1 MSNACLPLTSRTW
14 FGPAVAAALTL
25 FAVLVTLDP
34 ADCRPGMPEGPGVT
48 IDESFN
54 VEMGV
59 YLVEAFQSY
68 GIAALHPT
76 SLQEIFVEYNA
87 DHPPLGRAWL
97 GIFHAIT
104 QAVAPADVDGPF
116 VTVSARV
123 GSAFAFAL
131 TVLAVGW
138 MTGARFGAIAGTL
151 AATSLALMPRLFG
164 HAHLASLE
172 SVTGLTWTLTVL
184 ATGLLWSREEGP
196 TDKVAAATGF
206 LLGLALLTKIQ
217 AIILPPLVVLWA
229 LSHWR
234 KRAVRPL
241 AIWGLVGGVVFIA
254 GWPWLWIDLTGHLAE
269 YFGRTT
275 GRLNLNV
282 WYLGEQVADRDVA
295 WHYPWLLFLVTVP
308 PGLQLFAAAGV
319 LRFGKEFQR
328 RPELTLLL
336 GSVMAP
342 LILFSMPGV
351 AVYDGVRLFLVS
363 FPGWAVFA
371 GLGGALLY
379 EWLATELALLP
390 KAGESEATSKP
401 QTEKPTAVRLA
412 DRLKL
417 TRVRHPGI
425 ILAAV
430 FCGQAMGLVW
440 THPYQLSY
448 YNAFVGGP
456 NGAEKLGFETTYWG
470 DSLSRSMLLEVARQV
485 PDGSTIDLAPT
496 LHQFQ
501 VDVVQSQA
509 PVLRRH
515 NLTLR
520 AYDPENND
528 GEYLLVF
535 HRKADMPLPGDL
547 KAAGWKILVATHR
560 QGTILASFYKRD
572 LRSEPAKRASPNS
585 TTN

>member
-1 MSNACLPLTSRTW
+1 LTDLRPPLTSQTW

-59 YLVEAFQSY
+59 YLVEAFKSY

-76 SLQEIFVEYNA
+76 SLREIFAEYNP

-104 QAVAPADVDGPF
+104 QAVAPADVEGPF

-172 SVTGLTWTLTVL
+172 TVTGLTWTLTVL

-196 TDKVAAATGF
+196 TDRVAAGTGF

-234 KRAVRPL
+234 MRAVRPL

-254 GWPWLWIDLTGHLAE
+254 GWPWLWIDLPGHLAA

-275 GRLNLNV
+275 DRLPLNV
-282 WYLGEQVADRDVA
+282 WYLGERVADRDVA
-295 WHYPWLLFLVTVP
+295 WHYPWVLFLITVP

-390 KAGESEATSKP
+390 KAGAGKATSKP
-401 QTEKPTAVRLA
+401 QPEKPTAVRLA

-470 DSLSRSMLLEVARQV
+470 DSLSRSLLLEVARRV

-496 LHQFQ
+496 LHPFQ

-509 PVLRRH
+509 PVMRRH

-520 AYDPENND
+520 AYDSKKDD

-535 HRKADMPLPGDL
+535 HRKADMPMPSDL
-547 KAAGWKILVATHR
+547 KVAGWKILVATHR
-560 QGTILASFYKRD
+560 QGTILASFYERAPTYER
-572 LRSEPAKRASPNS
+572 LEP
-585 TTN
+585 

>member
-1 MSNACLPLTSRTW
+1 MSSPDRIPLTSRSW
-14 FGPAVAAALTL
+14 FGPAVAALLTL
-25 FAVLVTLDP
+25 FAILVTLDP
-34 ADCRPGMPEGPGVT
+34 SDCRPGMPEGPGVT

-54 VEMGV
+54 VQMGV
-59 YLVEAFQSY
+59 YLVEAIRSY
-68 GIAALHPT
+68 GIAAAHPT
-76 SLQEIFVEYNA
+76 TLQEIFDDQAGYNP

-97 GIFHAIT
+97 GVFHAMT
-104 QAVAPADVDGPF
+104 ESLAPADVEGPF

-138 MTGARFGAIAGTL
+138 MTGSRFGAIGGTL

-184 ATGLLWSREEGP
+184 ATGLLWSREGGP
-196 TDKVAAATGF
+196 TNRVAAGTG
-206 LLGLALLTKIQ
+206 LLFGLALLTKIQ

-234 KRAVRPL
+234 MRAVRPL
-241 AIWGLVGGVVFIA
+241 AIWGLVGGVVLIA
-254 GWPWLWIDLTGHLAE
+254 GWPWLWSDLPGHLGE

-275 GRLNLNV
+275 GRTALNV
-282 WYLGEQVADRDVA
+282 WYFGEQLADHNVA
-295 WHYPWLLFLVTVP
+295 WHYPWVLFLVTVP
-308 PGLQLFAAAGV
+308 PGLHLFAAAGI

-328 RPELTLLL
+328 KPELTLLL

-342 LILFSMPGV
+342 LILFSVPGV
-351 AVYDGVRLFLVS
+351 AVYDGARLFLVS

-379 EWLATELALLP
+379 EWLATELALIP
-390 KAGESEATSKP
+390 KPEEGRADSNEQSAKP
-401 QTEKPTAVRLA
+401 ASRLT

-430 FCGQAMGLVW
+430 FAGQAMGLVW

-448 YNAFVGGP
+448 YNAFVGGLT
-456 NGAEKLGFETTYWG
+456 GASKLGFETTYWG
-470 DSLSRSMLLEVARQV
+470 DTLSRSMLLEVARRV
-485 PDGSTIDLAPT
+485 PEGSTIELAPV

-501 VDVVQSQA
+501 VADLQSQS
-509 PVLRRH
+509 PVLKRH
-515 NLTLR
+515 DLKLR
-520 AYDPENND
+520 AWDKERKEGD
-528 GEYLLVF
+528 FLLVF
-535 HRKADMPLPGDL
+535 HRRADMPSPSELA
-547 KAAGWKILVATHR
+547 AAGWKPELATHR
-560 QGTILASFYKRD
+560 QGAILASFYT
-572 LRSEPAKRASPNS
+572 RAR
-585 TTN
+585 

>member
-1 MSNACLPLTSRTW
+1 MSTATRPPLSSRTW
-14 FGPAVAAALTL
+14 FGPSVAAALTL

-34 ADCRPGMPEGPGVT
+34 ADCRPGMPEGPGIT

-59 YLVEAFQSY
+59 YLVEAFKSY

-76 SLQEIFVEYNA
+76 SLREIFAEYNP

-97 GIFHAIT
+97 GIFHAMT
-104 QAVAPADVDGPF
+104 QAVAPADVEGPF
-116 VTVSARV
+116 ATVSARV

-172 SVTGLTWTLTVL
+172 TVTGLIWTLTVL

-196 TDKVAAATGF
+196 TDRVAVGTGF
-206 LLGLALLTKIQ
+206 LFGLALLTKIQ
-217 AIILPPLVVLWA
+217 AVVLPPLVVLWA

-254 GWPWLWIDLTGHLAE
+254 GWPWLWIDLPGHLAE

-275 GRLNLNV
+275 GRLSLNV
-282 WYLGEQVADRDVA
+282 WYFGERVADRDVA

-308 PGLQLFAAAGV
+308 PGLQLFAVAGI

-390 KAGESEATSKP
+390 KAGEATSKT
-401 QTEKPTAVRLA
+401 QKEKPTAARLA

-430 FCGQAMGLVW
+430 FSGQAMGLVW

-470 DSLSRSMLLEVARQV
+470 DSLSRSLLLEVARRV
-485 PDGSTIDLAPT
+485 PDGSTIDLAPV

-501 VDVVQSQA
+501 VDVMRSQA

-515 NLTLR
+515 NLKLR
-520 AYDPENND
+520 AYDPENDD

-535 HRKADMPLPGDL
+535 HRKADMPKPSDL

-560 QGTILASFYKRD
+560 QGTILASFYQ
-572 LRSEPAKRASPNS
+572 RAP
-585 TTN
+585 